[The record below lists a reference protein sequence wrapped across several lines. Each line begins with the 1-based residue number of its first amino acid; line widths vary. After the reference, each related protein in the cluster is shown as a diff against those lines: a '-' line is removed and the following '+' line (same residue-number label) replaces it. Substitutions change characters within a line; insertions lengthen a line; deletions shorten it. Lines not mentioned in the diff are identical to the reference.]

1 MSKLLHS
8 ERSLIFLLILF
19 IFSQIWIFNACCL
32 TNLDYHLSK
41 SKYAEASISD
51 QMGFHGS
58 NSASLSVVN
67 KGTYSRV
74 SIYLDDPM
82 PLEDLDLLSMWIN
95 PQLGNGKIQLDLLLD
110 GDGSDSYDSKN
121 SQDARVRSISKS
133 WSDLGMSHSQWN
145 ELDGFDLDFEKYG
158 DKSVP
163 ISDLDDF
170 RNRMKGMGVVRIY
183 ITLYKDP
190 TMPETTAFIDYI
202 KIGDEIISFEPLE
215 EEDIKDGPT
224 TATPGGQ
231 ITYTLT
237 YGNNQMEPTD
247 LVVSEEYD
255 PRTVFVD
262 ASPEPDAGTNNIWTF
277 RNLPPGKH
285 GQIKIIMRTVKPA
298 VKANIDSN
306 IHGKGLTSTR
316 GSISTNFD
324 GYPVTNSVKI
334 SAGEF
339 NFTDS
344 VTTIIKPIVG
354 SSLVFGEHGSGSY
367 QAEELLDYNSVS
379 ISAKRDISASF
390 SPCRVNLSRHS
401 IPLEESWSAGL
412 LAENDYRDLV
422 WSDRY
427 FEANQLNLSYKTS
440 LGKTLS
446 YLETSGQISG
456 IADRSFKWPGGVTD
470 LRLDGNFTLQSNARW
485 KKASKSPSSLPS
497 KDELECCPMI
507 QEPQTLESI

>member
-8 ERSLIFLLILF
+8 ERSLIFLLILI
-19 IFSQIWIFNACCL
+19 IFSQTWIFNAYCL

-41 SKYAEASISD
+41 SKYAEASLSD
-51 QMGFHGS
+51 QMGFHGP

-82 PLEDLDLLSMWIN
+82 PLEELDLLSMWIN

-110 GDGSDSYDSKN
+110 GDGSDSYDSKS
-121 SQDARVRSISKS
+121 SQDARVRSISRS

-163 ISDLDDF
+163 TGNLENF
-170 RNRMKGMGVVRIY
+170 RSRMKGLGVVRIY

-190 TMPETTAFIDYI
+190 TIPETAAFIDYI

-231 ITYTLT
+231 ITYTIT
-237 YGNNQMEPTD
+237 YGNNQMQPTD

-255 PRTVFVD
+255 SRTVFID
-262 ASPEPDAGTNNIWTF
+262 ASPEPDAGANNIWTF
-277 RNLPPGKH
+277 RNLPPGSH
-285 GQIKIIMRTVKPA
+285 GQIKVIMRTVKPA

-306 IHGKGLTSTR
+306 VRGLGLTSTR
-316 GSISTNFD
+316 GIISTNFD

-334 SAGEF
+334 LAGEF

-379 ISAKRDISASF
+379 ISAKRDISASM

-401 IPLEESWSAGL
+401 IPLEESWSAGI

-427 FEANQLNLSYKTS
+427 FEASLFNLSYKTS

-446 YLETSGQISG
+446 YLETSGQVSG

-485 KKASKSPSSLPS
+485 KKASSSPSSLPS

>member
-1 MSKLLHS
+1 M
-8 ERSLIFLLILF
+8 
-19 IFSQIWIFNACCL
+19 Q
-32 TNLDYHLSK
+32 
-41 SKYAEASISD
+41 
-51 QMGFHGS
+51 
-58 NSASLSVVN
+58 
-67 KGTYSRV
+67 
-74 SIYLDDPM
+74 
-82 PLEDLDLLSMWIN
+82 
-95 PQLGNGKIQLDLLLD
+95 
-110 GDGSDSYDSKN
+110 
-121 SQDARVRSISKS
+121 
-133 WSDLGMSHSQWN
+133 
-145 ELDGFDLDFEKYG
+145 
-158 DKSVP
+158 
-163 ISDLDDF
+163 
-170 RNRMKGMGVVRIY
+170 
-183 ITLYKDP
+183 
-190 TMPETTAFIDYI
+190 
-202 KIGDEIISFEPLE
+202 
-215 EEDIKDGPT
+215 
-224 TATPGGQ
+224 
-231 ITYTLT
+231 
-237 YGNNQMEPTD
+237 PTD

-262 ASPEPDAGTNNIWTF
+262 ASPEPDAGANNIWTF
-277 RNLPPGKH
+277 RNLPPGSH

-379 ISAKRDISASF
+379 ISAKRDISASM

-401 IPLEESWSAGL
+401 IPLEESWSAGI

-427 FEANQLNLSYKTS
+427 FEASLLNLSYKTS

-456 IADRSFKWPGGVTD
+456 IADRSFKWPGGVAD
-470 LRLDGNFTLQSNARW
+470 LRLDGNFTLHSNARW
-485 KKASKSPSSLPS
+485 KKASTSPSSLPS

-507 QEPQTLESI
+507 QEPQTLEGI